1 MTKGGLSKLLFIKLT
16 LCFVF
21 AYPEITSLDFKLKIG
36 QQYIKVYI
44 QKCVSF
50 EFAIGFEVKVVCN
63 EVF

>member
-44 QKCVSF
+44 QKMR
-50 EFAIGFEVKVVCN
+50 
-63 EVF
+63 